1 MSRIT
6 NTGVFIVE
14 GASAAA
20 DTAGEGQIWTKSDA
34 PCSLY
39 YTGDTGVDNR
49 ISGITLNAEI
59 DTSSGA
65 QSYDVTG
72 IPPGV
77 KRITLLFASV
87 STNGTEKPMV
97 QLGTGGSPTT
107 SGYLGGADYDN
118 GGAAI
123 NLGAG
128 FQFNSWNASYTGHGA
143 LEFWLEDATTNV
155 WVSRGQV
162 FFSDSAYNNRKYAG
176 SVPLSG
182 TLDMLRIKNTGT
194 NTFDGGGIGV
204 QFE

>member
-1 MSRIT
+1 MSKIT
-6 NTGVFIVE
+6 NVGLHLTE
-14 GASAAA
+14 SANAIT
-20 DTAGEGQIWTKSDA
+20 DTAGEGQIWAKSDA

-72 IPPGV
+72 IPTGV

-87 STNGTEKPMV
+87 STSGTEKPMV

-128 FQFNSWNASYTGHGA
+128 FQFNAWAAAMISHGA
-143 LEFWLEDATTNV
+143 LEFWLEEASTNT

-162 FFSDSAYNNRKYAG
+162 FFSDSAYNNRKYVG

-194 NTFDGGGIGV
+194 NTFDAGGIGV

>member
-1 MSRIT
+1 MAKIT
-6 NTGVFIVE
+6 NTGVHIVE
-14 GASAAA
+14 GSAAIS
-20 DTAGEGQIWTKSDA
+20 DTGGEGQIWVKSDT

-39 YTGDTGVDNR
+39 YTGDTGIDNR

-59 DTSSGA
+59 DSSSGA

-77 KRITLLFASV
+77 KRITVLFAGV
-87 STNGTEKPMV
+87 STSGTEKPMI

-107 SGYLGGADYDN
+107 SGYLGGADFDD
-118 GGAAI
+118 GGSAI

-128 FQFNSWNASYTGHGA
+128 FQFNSWNASYTAHGFFS
-143 LEFWLEDATTNV
+143 FWLEDATNNV

-162 FFSDSAYNNRKYAG
+162 FDSASASNNRKYAG

-194 NTFDGGGIGV
+194 NTFDAGGIGV